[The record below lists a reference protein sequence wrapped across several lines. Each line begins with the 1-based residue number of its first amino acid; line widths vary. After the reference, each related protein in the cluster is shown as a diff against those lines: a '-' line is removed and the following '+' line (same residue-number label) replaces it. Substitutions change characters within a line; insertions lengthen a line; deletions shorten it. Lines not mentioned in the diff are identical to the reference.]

1 MHRRT
6 FLAAA
11 GSALGVGTL
20 GGLAGCSAPVEPP
33 RRRLD
38 NGSFEAGL
46 RSWTVGTDLPTD
58 PNTGGPVETDV
69 RVTAERASSGE
80 QSLELSIDGRQDDGT
95 VWVQQPVDLGRGST
109 LALDV
114 YSPQESFN
122 TITMVAAFAG
132 PDRVLRENE
141 FDTSQAVEDH
151 GGWKTYEY
159 PVDGDGLGV
168 VAVGISVV
176 WETEVTRWVD
186 DVRLVA

>member
-1 MHRRT
+1 MERRR
-6 FLAAA
+6 FLATAGAA
-11 GSALGVGTL
+11 F
-20 GGLAGCSAPVEPP
+20 GGLAGCSAPTKSP

-46 RSWTVGTDLPTD
+46 RSWSVGTDLPTD

-69 RVTAERASSGE
+69 RVTGERASSGE
-80 QSLELSIDGRQDDGT
+80 RALELSIDGRQDDGM
-95 VWVQQPVDLGRGST
+95 VWVQQPVDLGHGST
-109 LALDV
+109 LAVDV

-122 TITMVAAFAG
+122 TITKVAAFAG
-132 PDRVLRENE
+132 PDRVLRESE
-141 FDTSQAVEDH
+141 FDTSRAVEDH
-151 GGWKTYEY
+151 GGWKTFEY

-186 DVRLVA
+186 DVRLVD